1 MASTIGIK
9 IANGEFYSI
18 LTENSV
24 AKKRLVL
31 TTVHDNQESVHI
43 DLYNS
48 KTATIQNA
56 LYIGRLVVEHIKSK
70 SKGEASIELVIS
82 SNEHGEIIADAIDLD
97 ATGMAQHL
105 QVSLTAP
112 PVGLLEDVSS
122 INTDFVL
129 EHENAPPSALYDQ
142 PAKKKKTW
150 LVLLIIGVALIILL
164 FLLWFFLLR
173 GKNATSDAQTAPT
186 TPEVVVPLPAPS
198 PVLPQPA
205 PVEVPQEAPPASD
218 TASLTPEVAE
228 WVIEIPPEKT
238 ASETASKTLEEVEAP
253 PVISAPVEAPPP
265 AEPVVRTRRNPPV
278 ASYKVPTTIP
288 RAGAPYRIRWGD
300 TLWDISEA
308 FYRNPWLYP
317 RIARFNSI
325 RNPDLIIS
333 GRIIRIPPRN

>member
-1 MASTIGIK
+1 MVSTIGIK

-18 LTENSV
+18 LEENVV

-31 TTVHDNQESVHI
+31 TTVHNNQESVHI
-43 DLYNS
+43 DLYKS
-48 KTATIQNA
+48 STATIQNA
-56 LYIGRLVVEHIKSK
+56 LYIGRLIVEHIKAK

-82 SNEHGEIIADAIDLD
+82 SNENGEIIADALDLD
-97 ATGMAQHL
+97 AAGKAQHL

-112 PVGLLEDVSS
+112 LVEGSATRKN
-122 INTDFVL
+122 IDFAL
-129 EHENAPPSALYDQ
+129 EHENAPPSALFDTP
-142 PAKKKKTW
+142 PAKKKVPL
-150 LVLLIIGVALIILL
+150 LVLVIIGLVIVILL

-173 GKNATSDAQTAPT
+173 GKNDESSVLPVPSV
-186 TPEVVVPLPAPS
+186 PEVVVPPPAP
-198 PVLPQPA
+198 PPPPPA
-205 PVEVPQEAPPASD
+205 PEEVQQEPAP
-218 TASLTPEVAE
+218 LTPEVVEPIAE
-228 WVIEIPPEKT
+228 PAPEPAEAEVEDET
-238 ASETASKTLEEVEAP
+238 WSETLKEAEET

-265 AEPVVRTRRNPPV
+265 AEPVARTRRNPPV

-333 GRIIRIPPRN
+333 GRVIRIPPRN